1 MNHLN
6 LTDKVTLIT
15 GAGTGLGKAMALAV
29 AKSGG
34 SVVLAGRRNLPI
46 EEVADQIGKIGT
58 PCIPI
63 PTDVTDSKQVNIL
76 VQKSINHFGQ
86 VDALINNA
94 GMVRDQG
101 GVPIWEISDED
112 WESVINSNLTSAFY
126 CSRAVAED
134 MAKRGSGKIINVSS
148 GFGLR
153 GGTHNYMYA
162 SSKGGVIQ
170 LTRSLATS
178 LGRFGLTSNC
188 IVPGFF
194 PTEGTS
200 LSKERLPDP
209 KFIPINRVGK
219 PEEIG
224 NLATFLISEESD
236 YMNGELFVIDGGGLA
251 GGYAPTGYGPLINL
265 ENPPKLFNHYIHD

>member
-1 MNHLN
+1 MNDFN
-6 LTDKVTLIT
+6 LTDKVTIIT

-86 VDALINNA
+86 IDALINNA

-251 GGYAPTGYGPLINL
+251 GGYAPTGYGPLIKL
-265 ENPPKLFNHYIHD
+265 EYPPII

>member
-86 VDALINNA
+86 IDALINNA

-112 WESVINSNLTSAFY
+112 WESIINSNLTSAFY

-148 GFGLR
+148 GFGL
-153 GGTHNYMYA
+153 
-162 SSKGGVIQ
+162 
-170 LTRSLATS
+170 SLAKIKS
-178 LGRFGLTSNC
+178 
-188 IVPGFF
+188 
-194 PTEGTS
+194 S
-200 LSKERLPDP
+200 LSSS
-209 KFIPINRVGK
+209 
-219 PEEIG
+219 
-224 NLATFLISEESD
+224 LI
-236 YMNGELFVIDGGGLA
+236 
-251 GGYAPTGYGPLINL
+251 
-265 ENPPKLFNHYIHD
+265 

>member
-1 MNHLN
+1 MDNLC
-6 LTDKVTLIT
+6 LTDRVTLIT
-15 GAGTGLGKAMALAV
+15 GGGTGLGKAMALAV

-34 SVVLAGRRNLPI
+34 SVVLAGRRNIPI
-46 EEVADQIGKIGT
+46 EEVADQIHKLGA
-58 PCIPI
+58 PCISI
-63 PTDVTDSKQVNIL
+63 PTDVTDSGQVNRL
-76 VQKSINHFGQ
+76 VKTSIKHFGQ
-86 VDALINNA
+86 IDALINNA

-101 GVPIWEISDED
+101 GIPIWDLSDED
-112 WESVINSNLTSAFY
+112 WQSVINANLTSAFY
-126 CSRAVAED
+126 CSRAVAKD
-134 MAKRGSGKIINVSS
+134 MVTRSSGKIINISS

-188 IVPGFF
+188 IVPGLF

-200 LSKERLPDP
+200 LSNERLPDP
-209 KFIPINRVGK
+209 KFIPVNRVGR

-224 NLATFLISEESD
+224 NLATFLVSDESD

-251 GGYAPTGYGPLINL
+251 GGYAPTGYGPLIDL
-265 ENPPKLFNHYIHD
+265 ENP